1 MPNLA
6 ETLLKLTLSAGADG
20 IAARLARRLGV
31 TLETRARL
39 ASEEAQRRRLAR
51 LTNLRCPLCDT
62 EIEDAWTV
70 TPDRRIEARPN
81 CVCPR
86 CDFRLDACRHCQH
99 FVAGGTSGSSYTG
112 WSLQPMVNF
121 GDEDFTRGGCGV
133 YRAYVSVYDLYDERT
148 ADRFAMFAERV
159 RMPKPVADSYHP
171 LPECRAFALAPNRL
185 RHSGAKLDRRWQA
198 WLRWLSRSE
207 R

>member
-1 MPNLA
+1 MPNLS
-6 ETLLKLTLSAGADG
+6 ESLFQWTLSLGAVRL
-20 IAARLARRLGV
+20 AAWLARRLGV
-31 TLETRARL
+31 TPEAQARL
-39 ASEEAQRRRLAR
+39 AAEEARRRRLAR

-70 TPDRRIEARPN
+70 TPEGRIEARPG
-81 CVCPR
+81 CTCPR

-99 FVAGGTSGSSYTG
+99 FVAGGTGGSSYTG
-112 WSLQPMVNF
+112 WSLQPMVKF

-133 YRAYVSVYDLYDERT
+133 YRAYVSVYDLYDPKT

-171 LPECRAFALAPNRL
+171 LPECRAFALAPDRL

-198 WLRWLSRSE
+198 WLRWSMKT
-207 R
+207 